1 MYLKYEDMYSKLM
14 ETNYA
19 ELQLTIEN
27 QKEVISKKEE
37 EIKELNLV
45 IEQKEKENNEIL
57 QRKNFNFDILNNQ
70 YNTLVE
76 ENEKLMQNI

>member
-70 YNTLVE
+70 YNTFVE